1 MKHLFAGALLLL
13 LPVAACSHAAG
24 EASARAHLLRIA
36 VTQEPKNLNPL
47 LVTETT
53 DIFIDRLMF
62 EPLLSADARGN
73 PVPMLAERVP
83 TLANGGIS
91 KDGLT
96 IVYRLRRDARWSDGV
111 PVTSQDVAWTWQAIL
126 NPRNSVLTRHGYDVV
141 ASLSTPNS
149 RTVVVRLKRR
159 FAPFV
164 DTFFAESD
172 QAYAILPAHAFA
184 AGVSID
190 RVAFNGAPAVSDGPF
205 RFVSWNRGD
214 RILLAA
220 NERFFNGKPALRGI
234 ALDFVPDENT
244 GVNLLRTRA
253 VDYLFEPSVATYPSL
268 RGIPGAKVVWVDTNG
283 FEAVEFNVS
292 HPVVSDPR
300 VRLAIA
306 YALDKAAI
314 IRQLTFG
321 QARVATEDLPP
332 WMWAF
337 DPSVHSYPFDIARA
351 KSLMQRAGFAYG
363 GDGIAR
369 KNGRAAQ
376 LLLATDTESA
386 THRSESLLI
395 QAALRRI
402 GILVEV
408 KAYPASQLYA
418 TVALGGILQS
428 SRFDLTT
435 APWAGGIDPDD
446 SSEFTCAMRPP
457 NGYNTSRYCTS
468 EMDRWQQRALSQYDR
483 PLRTLAYSHVQRLLA
498 RDNPYVFL
506 WWQRQPEA
514 ISDAFDGFSPNP
526 VTESW
531 NAWQWRIR

>member
-1 MKHLFAGALLLL
+1 MRHVVAGALLL
-13 LPVAACSHAAG
+13 VALGACSRAG
-24 EASARAHLLRIA
+24 SERPAGARPLRIA
-36 VTQEPKNLNPL
+36 VAQEPKTLNPL
-47 LVTETT
+47 LVTDTT
-53 DIFIDRLMF
+53 DIFVDRLMF

-73 PVPMLAERVP
+73 PVPMLASRVP
-83 TLANGGIS
+83 TMANGGIS

-96 IVYRLRRDARWSDGV
+96 ILYRLRGDARWTDGA
-111 PVTSQDVAWTWQAIL
+111 PVTSHDVAWTWHAIL
-126 NPRNSVLTRHGYDVV
+126 DPHNSVITRHGYDVV
-141 ASLSTPNS
+141 ASLGTPDDH
-149 RTVVVRLKRR
+149 TVVVRLKRR

-184 AGVSID
+184 AGASID
-190 RVAFNGAPAVSDGPF
+190 RAAFNGAPAVSDGPF
-205 RFVSWNRGD
+205 RFVSWSRGD

-220 NERFFNGKPALRGI
+220 NDRFFNGKPKLPGVAI
-234 ALDFVPDENT
+234 DFVPDENT

-253 VDYLFEPSVATYPSL
+253 VDYLFEPSISTYPTL
-268 RGIPGAKVVWVDTNG
+268 RRIAGTKVVWVDANG

-306 YALDKAAI
+306 YALDKAAFV
-314 IRQLTFG
+314 RQLTFG
-321 QARVATEDLPP
+321 QDRVATEDLPP

-337 DPSVHSYPFDIARA
+337 DASVRSYPFDIAQA
-351 KSLMQRAGFAYG
+351 KRLMRDAGYTYG
-363 GDGIAR
+363 SDGVAH
-369 KNGRAAQ
+369 KNGGPAQ
-376 LLLATDTESA
+376 LLLATDSANA

-395 QAALRRI
+395 QAALKRI
-402 GILVEV
+402 GIPVEV

-418 TVALGGILQS
+418 TVALGGILQGNH
-428 SRFDLTT
+428 FDLTT

-457 NGYNTSRYCTS
+457 NGYNTSRYCTP
-468 EMDRWQQRALSQYDR
+468 EMDRWQHTALSQYDR
-483 PLRTLAYSHVQRLLA
+483 ALRAVAYAHVQQLLA

-514 ISDAFDGFSPNP
+514 ISDAFEGFSPNP

-531 NAWQWRIR
+531 NAWEWRLR